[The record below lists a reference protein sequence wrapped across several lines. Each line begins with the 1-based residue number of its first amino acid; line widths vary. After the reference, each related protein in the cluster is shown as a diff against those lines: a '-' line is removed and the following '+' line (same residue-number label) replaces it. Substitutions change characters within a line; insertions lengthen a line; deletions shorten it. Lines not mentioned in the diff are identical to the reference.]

1 MTLAESYSSHLTAV
15 KVRVRLAFLAAAV
28 VCLVSPTAGAAPLRG
43 REVMLP
49 MTCAELLPEVDPFTF
64 FFEAVARGAVTSH
77 ARLSKRMFRVLSLR
91 EKLSEQGKRHKEDNP
106 IDSLLR
112 KTLCFYRE
120 SKDPVRAIP
129 FDDPTFLKFMETS
142 IDEVENKAEDSVYQ
156 SELSRLQKEEYEKR
170 LERNQELIEQ
180 LRAEADRS
188 AQRSYDDLSK
198 KARRKVQSP

>member
-1 MTLAESYSSHLTAV
+1 MSLTASYSALKPVV
-15 KVRVRLAFLAAAV
+15 KVSLRLIFASIAAAS
-28 VCLVSPTAGAAPLRG
+28 LVGTKAEGAPLRG

-64 FFEAVARGAVTSH
+64 FFEAVARGAVTSR

-91 EKLSEQGKRHKEDNP
+91 EKLSDQGKRHKEDNP
-106 IDSLLR
+106 IDGLLR

-120 SKDPVRAIP
+120 SKDPLRAVP
-129 FDDPTFLKFMETS
+129 FDDPDFLKFMETS
-142 IDEVENKAEDSVYQ
+142 IDDVERKSEDAVFQ
-156 SELSRLQKEEYEKR
+156 SELSRLQREEYEKR

-188 AQRSYDDLSK
+188 AQKSYDDLSK
-198 KARRKVQSP
+198 KARRKVQAP